1 MKFTPYQK
9 FVVAVLAFLQFT
21 VVLDF
26 MILSPLGALL
36 LQELQITT
44 KQFGA
49 VVSAY
54 AFSASAA
61 GILAA
66 GFADRFDRKKL
77 LLFFYSG
84 FVLGTFLC
92 GIAPS
97 YEFLFLARMVT
108 GLFGGVIGS
117 ISFAIIAD
125 LFPFE
130 GRGRVMGFVM
140 TAFSASQV
148 LGIPLGLYLSNRW
161 GWHAPFLMIVAVS
174 ASVGVLIAIRLKPIN
189 EHLKTPSGRNPLRH
203 LLKTLAEPRY
213 FWAFAA
219 TMLLAVGGFMLMPFG
234 STFSVYNLGIP
245 LEKLPMI
252 YVATGVA
259 SFMAGPLL
267 GRLSDSIGKYP
278 MFCIGSSVGVALV
291 VYYCGLG
298 VTPLGIVIALNI
310 VLFIAITARMVSAQA
325 LSSAVPDPSDRGA
338 FMSINSSLQ
347 QLAGGVASSAAGFIV
362 VQTAQGPLEHYEQL
376 GYVVA
381 GAMVT
386 TMILMFKVNRLVR
399 AKLTVSKAV
408 LTSVAPATE

>member
-36 LQELQITT
+36 LKELHVST

-66 GFADRFDRKKL
+66 GFADKFDRKKL

-92 GIAPS
+92 GVAPS
-97 YEFLFLARMVT
+97 YEFLFVARMVT

-148 LGIPLGLYLSNRW
+148 LGLPLGLYLSNHW

-174 ASVGVLIAIRLKPIN
+174 AAVGVLIALRLKPIN
-189 EHLKTPSGRNPLRH
+189 EHLKTPSDRNALRH
-203 LLKTLAEPRY
+203 LFKTLSEPRY

-234 STFSVYNLGIP
+234 STFSVYNMGIP
-245 LEKLPMI
+245 LEKLPII
-252 YVATGVA
+252 YIATGVS
-259 SFMAGPLL
+259 SFIAGPLL
-267 GRLSDSIGKYP
+267 GRVSDSIGKYP
-278 MFCIGSSVGVALV
+278 MFCLGSAVGIALV
-291 VYYCGLG
+291 IYYCGLG
-298 VTPLGIVIALNI
+298 VTPLGVVIALNI

-325 LSSAVPDPSDRGA
+325 LSSAVPDPGDRGA

-362 VQTAQGPLEHYEQL
+362 VQTAEGPLEHYEEL

-381 GAMVT
+381 GAMVIT
-386 TMILMFKVNRLVR
+386 VTLMFKVNRLVR
-399 AKLTVSKAV
+399 AKLAAGKVAMP
-408 LTSVAPATE
+408 SVAPATE

>member
-9 FVVAVLAFLQFT
+9 FVVAILAFLQFT

-26 MILSPLGALL
+26 MILSPLGAMLL
-36 LQELQITT
+36 KELHITT

-54 AFSASAA
+54 AFSASVA

-66 GFADRFDRKKL
+66 GFADKFDRKRL

-92 GIAPS
+92 GVAPS
-97 YEFLFLARMVT
+97 YEFLFVARMVT

-130 GRGRVMGFVM
+130 ARGRVMGFVM

-148 LGIPLGLYLSNRW
+148 LGIPLGLYLSTHW
-161 GWHAPFLMIVAVS
+161 GWHSPFLMIVSISVA
-174 ASVGVLIAIRLKPIN
+174 VGVLIAIRLKPIN
-189 EHLKTPSGRNPLRH
+189 EHLKTPSDRNALRH

-213 FWAFAA
+213 SWAFAA

-234 STFSVYNLGIP
+234 STFCVENLGIP
-245 LEKLPMI
+245 LTELPVV
-252 YVATGVA
+252 YVATGVS
-259 SFMAGPLL
+259 SFIAGPLL

-278 MFCIGSSVGVALV
+278 MFCIGSSLGMALV
-291 VYYCGLG
+291 IYYCGLG

-310 VLFIAITARMVSAQA
+310 VLFICITARMVSAQA
-325 LSSAVPDPSDRGA
+325 LSSAVPDPGDRGA

-347 QLAGGVASSAAGFIV
+347 QLAGGVASWTSGLIV
-362 VQTAQGPLEHYEQL
+362 VQTAAGPLQNYDEL
-376 GYVVA
+376 GWVVA
-381 GAMVT
+381 CAMLIT
-386 TMILMFKVNRLVR
+386 IILMFKVNGLVS
-399 AKLTVSKAV
+399 AKLAAAKIV
-408 LTSVAPATE
+408 VATAAPSGH